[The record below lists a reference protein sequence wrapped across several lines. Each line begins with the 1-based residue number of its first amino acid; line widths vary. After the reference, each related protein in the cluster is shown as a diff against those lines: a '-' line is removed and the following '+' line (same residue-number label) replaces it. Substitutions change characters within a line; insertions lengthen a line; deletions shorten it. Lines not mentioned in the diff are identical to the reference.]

1 MWTVDM
7 VGMLCLLDYPILNV
21 DSAVLGDGV
30 KSLPEMKGLYM
41 PQLIDIVKNRFVSH
55 LCV

>member
-1 MWTVDM
+1 M